1 MSGALVF
8 QHAISLVRNQSLTSS
23 AEKDVVTVLDAARP
37 GTSEF
42 SYALGIEANLPRA
55 DLLLRGAAIYLMSCA
70 TNFADDLADGEACYV
85 PARAAPTAQF
95 ILQNLF
101 FQVLMRANF
110 PNQILAEA
118 AEDLVASAS
127 AQHLEV
133 QTSEW
138 NAKVAIPVAQGL
150 GGRQCSAYLRILW
163 YATRLQHKSVSV
175 GTDLGNIV
183 QIGHDLRTHDPRF
196 FSMNKA
202 DRNTVLLWAQEA
214 LHRLYLE
221 NLPGVNATIR
231 SVETYFDPE
240 TWPKPIT

>member
-1 MSGALVF
+1 MSGGLIF
-8 QHAISLVRNQSLTSS
+8 QQAIGLIRSQSLPPVV
-23 AEKDVVTVLDAARP
+23 EKDLVNALDAARP

-42 SYALGIEANLPRA
+42 SYALGIDADLPRA
-55 DLLLRGAAIYLMSCA
+55 DLLLRGAAIYLMSSA
-70 TNFADDLADGEACYV
+70 SNLADDLADGDVCYLPV
-85 PARAAPTAQF
+85 RAAPTTQF
-95 ILQNLF
+95 LLQNLF
-101 FQVLMRANF
+101 FQVLARADF
-110 PNQILAEA
+110 PNQIIANA
-118 AEDLVASAS
+118 AEDLVASAC

-133 QTSEW
+133 QTVEW
-138 NAKVAIPVAQGL
+138 NAQAAIPVAQGL

-196 FSMNKA
+196 FSMSKA

-231 SVETYFDPE
+231 SVEAYFDPE